1 MVKKE
6 LYNFFKSLLDF
17 NREFQTIIGIT
28 IDSDEVMNSIKKLN
42 KDEYKLIMFEDRVIT
57 HM

>member
-1 MVKKE
+1 M
-6 LYNFFKSLLDF
+6 LDF